1 MAVLEG
7 GDAFSN
13 ISFPSSLTGQCDAA
27 LGMQSGAIPDEHIS
41 ASSYFD
47 NAVNAIYG
55 R

>member
-1 MAVLEG
+1 MAVVDI

-13 ISFPSSLTGQCDAA
+13 IFLPSSPTGQCDAA